1 MTEVGGA
8 GGGAGRGL
16 SLRQEAALWMS
27 GGGDQDFRP
36 GGLRALQRP
45 HMNKSNVSGAPSWW
59 GLGPGSGWGAE
70 EAGSHCLPP
79 PTCSPCIAAS
89 SVSGVQKLHGPGRS
103 RHSLSCLQL
112 AAQHL
117 STCLQPPSS
126 AGGSSTH
133 SSAQPST
140 HAAPC
145 PGLSPSCTVMI
156 SPALPHAPSE
166 GGKSTFLQMTDQ
178 KTKPARPGHRLR
190 EHSEQLRAAEI

>member
-8 GGGAGRGL
+8 GGGALAETG
-16 SLRQEAALWMS
+16 SSAL
-27 GGGDQDFRP
+27 DE
-36 GGLRALQRP
+36 
-45 HMNKSNVSGAPSWW
+45 W
-59 GLGPGSGWGAE
+59 GWGPGLQTRGSPGPAEASHEQVKRQRCPILVWLGAWKWLGAE

-117 STCLQPPSS
+117 SACLQPPSS

-156 SPALPHAPSE
+156 SPALPHALSE

-190 EHSEQLRAAEI
+190 EHSKQLRAAEI